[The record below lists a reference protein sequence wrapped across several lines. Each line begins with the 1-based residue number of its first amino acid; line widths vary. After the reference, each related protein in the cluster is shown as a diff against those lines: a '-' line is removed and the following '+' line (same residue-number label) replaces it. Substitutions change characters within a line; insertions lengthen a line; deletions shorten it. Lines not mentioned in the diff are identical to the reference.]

1 MKHHSSDL
9 LRELRHTDADH
20 VEEIF
25 SSSFQ
30 ATLLDSILESDPIPR
45 VATSQI
51 QGLADLTQLIDPF
64 IPEAIDARP
73 SKRPSARRH
82 RRPLTISIVIGASAV
97 LIAVIAFQV
106 VPGSSHGPSSAA
118 AAVLTQ
124 AAAAAGTEPPVVLES
139 GQFLYTETRTLQST
153 TWALGNNEP
162 SWQFDTTQ
170 DETIQTWQAE
180 NGSGRELLT
189 YNSPAKFTTP
199 ASHQGWVLSG
209 EPSIAPPT
217 NTPSGQNDTTF
228 IPSDASGRE
237 GMPGES
243 PPNDSSLPTDPDS
256 LRQTIENGGP
266 GIPPSVSTNVPDP
279 STPAGTFET
288 AAEMLETPATGI
300 SPALRSALFQVMA
313 SVQGVEL
320 LGQATDRAGRSG
332 TEIASPMSSY
342 GLRYEIIVDHSTG
355 QILQTEDVLVDPS
368 LSPPGDQK
376 YFGDRAG
383 EVQGW
388 TDYLGSGIVTSTTA
402 TAQLQ
407 S

>member
-1 MKHHSSDL
+1 
-9 LRELRHTDADH
+9 
-20 VEEIF
+20 
-25 SSSFQ
+25 
-30 ATLLDSILESDPIPR
+30 
-45 VATSQI
+45 VAKSQI
-51 QGLADLTQLIDPF
+51 QGLADSTQPIDPF
-64 IPEAIDARP
+64 IPRDIDARP
-73 SKRPSARRH
+73 SMKRSVVRH
-82 RRPLTISIVIGASAV
+82 RPLHVAIIIGASAV
-97 LIAVIAFQV
+97 LTAVIVFQV
-106 VPGSSHGPSSAA
+106 VPGSSSHGPSSVA

-124 AAAAAGTEPPVVLES
+124 AAAAAGNQPPVVLES
-139 GQFLYTETRTLQST
+139 GQFLYTETRTLQSV

-180 NGSGRELLT
+180 NGSGRELDT
-189 YNSPAKFTTP
+189 YNSPPQFTTP

-217 NTPSGQNDTTF
+217 DTPSGQNDTTF
-228 IPSDASGRE
+228 IPSDASGGE
-237 GMPGES
+237 GTPGES
-243 PPNDSSLPTDPDS
+243 PPDDSSLPTDPDS

-266 GIPPSVSTNVPDP
+266 GIPPSVSTNVPGP

-288 AAEMLETPATGI
+288 AAEILETPATGI

-332 TEIASPMSSY
+332 TEIASPMSPY

-368 LSPPGDQK
+368 LSPPVDQK
-376 YFGDRAG
+376 YFGDTPG

-388 TDYLGSGIVTSTTA
+388 TDYIGSGIVTSTAA
-402 TAQLQ
+402 TP
-407 S
+407 

>member
-20 VEEIF
+20 VEETF
-25 SSSFQ
+25 SSSFR
-30 ATLLDSILESDPIPR
+30 AALLDSILENDPIPR
-45 VATSQI
+45 VAKSHI
-51 QGLADLTQLIDPF
+51 QGLADPTQLIDSF
-64 IPEAIDARP
+64 IPEGCDARP
-73 SKRPSARRH
+73 LESPSVRRD
-82 RRPLTISIVIGASAV
+82 RRPLNVLIVFGASAV
-97 LIAVIAFQV
+97 LTAVIVFQV

-124 AAAAAGTEPPVVLES
+124 AAAAAGNQPSVVLEP

-170 DETIQTWQAE
+170 DETIQMWQAE
-180 NGSGRELLT
+180 NGSGRELVT
-189 YNSPAKFTTP
+189 YNGPAEFTTP

-209 EPSIAPPT
+209 EPSIASPT
-217 NTPSGQNDTTF
+217 DTPSGQNDTAF
-228 IPSDASGRE
+228 IPSDASGSE

-243 PPNDSSLPTDPDS
+243 PANDRSLPTDPDS

-266 GIPPSVSTNVPDP
+266 GIPRSVSTNVPDP
-279 STPAGTFET
+279 STPAGTFEA
-288 AAEMLETPATGI
+288 AAEILETPATGI

-313 SVQGVEL
+313 SVRGVEL
-320 LGQATDRAGRSG
+320 LGHATDQAGRSG
-332 TEIASPMSSY
+332 TDIASPMSQY

-368 LSPPGDQK
+368 LSPPVDQK
-376 YFGDRAG
+376 YFGDTAG